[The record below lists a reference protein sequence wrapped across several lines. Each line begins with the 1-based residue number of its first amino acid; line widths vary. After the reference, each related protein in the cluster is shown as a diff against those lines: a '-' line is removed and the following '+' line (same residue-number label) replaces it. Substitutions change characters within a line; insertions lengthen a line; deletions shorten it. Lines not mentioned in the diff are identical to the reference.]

1 MSDQGEPRHDR
12 PESTTGGDGVG
23 SGDAARSA
31 GPGAVRRWVSSRPRG
46 VVVTAGVLAFA
57 LLGGGAVAAGAA
69 TAPDAGTARATA

>member
-23 SGDAARSA
+23 SGDAARSTGA
-31 GPGAVRRWVSSRPRG
+31 GASVRRWVSSRPRG

-57 LLGGGAVAAGAA
+57 LLGGGA
-69 TAPDAGTARATA
+69 